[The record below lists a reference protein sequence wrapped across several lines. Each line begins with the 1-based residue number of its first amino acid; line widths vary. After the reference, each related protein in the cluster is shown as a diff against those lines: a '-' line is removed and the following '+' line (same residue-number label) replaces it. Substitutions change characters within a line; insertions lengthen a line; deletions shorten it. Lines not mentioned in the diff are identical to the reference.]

1 MGFMVPCALVR
12 INFEITRSIL
22 KCNYILMGSASS
34 IDLDVIIY
42 SSVIISYEMEF
53 CLQCTKRSLT
63 GVSRASL
70 LVTQG
75 GIALSLNVSLY
86 VIFNCIYMTK
96 CLQCSSS
103 SLSGQHGQ

>member
-1 MGFMVPCALVR
+1 MACSTGTMGFMVPCALVR

-22 KCNYILMGSASS
+22 MCNYILMGSASS

-63 GVSRASL
+63 EGCHVPLCWSPRVA
-70 LVTQG
+70 
-75 GIALSLNVSLY
+75 
-86 VIFNCIYMTK
+86 
-96 CLQCSSS
+96 
-103 SLSGQHGQ
+103 